1 MFGLFKR
8 DPIKKLRKIYDQ
20 KLEQA
25 MLAQRKGDMRLFADL
40 TDESEALWQQIEQLQ
55 QQQS

>member
-1 MFGLFKR
+1 MFGFLKQ
-8 DPIKKLRKIYDQ
+8 DPVKKLRKQYDA

-40 TDESEALWQQIEQLQ
+40 TAESEALWQQIEQLQ